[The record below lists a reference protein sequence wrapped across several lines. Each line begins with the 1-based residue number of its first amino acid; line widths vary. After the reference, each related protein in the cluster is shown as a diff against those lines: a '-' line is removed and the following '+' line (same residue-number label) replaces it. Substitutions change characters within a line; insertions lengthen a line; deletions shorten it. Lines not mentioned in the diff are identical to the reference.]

1 MSVCIGQQL
10 GNYRL
15 VRLLG
20 RGGFAEVYLGEH
32 IHLGTQAAI
41 KVLHTQLTGGD
52 IEQFRTE
59 ARIIARLEH
68 PHIVRILDFGV
79 EEKTPFLVMSY
90 APNGNLRQRHPKGIR
105 LPLETIVSYVK
116 QVADGLQYAHD
127 QRLIHRDI
135 KPENMLLGRR
145 NEVLLSDFGIAAVA
159 HNTSSL
165 KTQDYSGTVPYS
177 APEQIKGKPCPAS
190 DQYALGITV
199 YEWLTGTRPFNGFS
213 QIEIAMQHLS
223 DPPPSLSGKIPTI
236 LSDVEQVVLQALA
249 KDPQQRFASMK
260 AFADALEQACQI
272 APSHQGTLPTETV
285 TPSSQSPQPTA
296 AAMLSHMP
304 LLKPQSDTVSIS
316 RRRGFP
322 TRRIVLLIGLA
333 FLVLTGSLGLFSTI
347 TLMRAYNS
355 TRTTI
360 TAHSNATNTATAP
373 VNATATASAAA
384 TATIVVK
391 YPDPYSP
398 PGMLALNDPLSDNSQ
413 GYGWGE
419 FTTNSIGGACQFT
432 GGAYHVSQS
441 KAGFEVSCKAST
453 TNFSNFAFEVQMR
466 IIQGDCGGLIFRY
479 DTTND
484 KNFYQ
489 FRVCQDGIY
498 VLSNSYSITLARN
511 SSSAIYTGLNQS
523 NLIAVVAN
531 GSTLDLYVNNQRIDS
546 VSDSSYSQGEIG
558 VAAIYI
564 TGPTEVVYSNA
575 KVWTL

>member
-41 KVLHTQLTGGD
+41 KVLHTQLTSGD
-52 IEQFRTE
+52 MEQFRTE
-59 ARIIARLEH
+59 ARTIARLEH
-68 PHIVRILDFGV
+68 PHIVRILDFG
-79 EEKTPFLVMSY
+79 EEDKTPFLVMSY
-90 APNGNLRQRHPKGIR
+90 APNGNLRQRHPKGTK

-116 QVADGLQYAHD
+116 QAADGLQYAHD

-159 HNTSSL
+159 HSTSSL

-199 YEWLTGTRPFNGFS
+199 YEWLTGTRPFKGFS

-223 DPPPSLSGKIPTI
+223 DPPPPLSGKIPTI

-249 KDPQQRFASMK
+249 KDPQQRFASVK

-272 APSHQGTLPTETV
+272 APSYQGALPTEMV
-285 TPSSQSPQPTA
+285 NPSSQSPQPTP

-304 LLKPQSDTVSIS
+304 LLKPQSDIVSVS
-316 RRRGFP
+316 QRRGFP

-333 FLVLTGSLGLFSTI
+333 FLVLAGSLGLFSII
-347 TLMRAYNS
+347 TPMRTYDS
-355 TRTTI
+355 TRTTT
-360 TAHSNATNTATAP
+360 TAHSNAINS
-373 VNATATASAAA
+373 ASAAA
-384 TATIVVK
+384 TATIVVR

-398 PGMLALNDPLSDNSQ
+398 PGMLVLNDPLSDNSQ
-413 GYGWGE
+413 GYRWGE
-419 FTTNSIGGACQFT
+419 YTTNSIGGACQFT

-484 KNFYQ
+484 NNFYQ
-489 FRVCQDGIY
+489 FTVCQDGMY
-498 VLSNSYSITLARN
+498 TLNNSYSLTLARN
-511 SSSAIYTGLNQS
+511 SSSAIYNGLNRS

-558 VAAIYI
+558 VAAIYM